1 MPWFDMTMSRRKF
14 LKLAGSGVAIVVVG
28 GTVWRAFSNGV
39 FSSGHGPA
47 YEPWKDWKTESEG
60 AGPLS
65 LVASAILAANAH
77 NTQPWLF
84 VVNPIRI
91 DLFADTKRNI
101 GTIDPYLREMY
112 EGLGCALENLAL
124 AAEAKGYSYSLK
136 LMPDPTSR
144 THVANMNLVTN
155 TNTKSNHSRIGNTTS
170 TNSSNSSDLSE
181 PLSLYTAIPQR
192 HTNRGPYDKNRPV
205 TQYIVQSLGS
215 LSKTISPEGAMT
227 VFWFTTLEQRRKLGD
242 LILQATQAIVADKQQ
257 SYDDFKW
264 YRASWQDIQTYKD
277 GLTVDASGSPW
288 YIEVLAKILP
298 PISEKEFDNS
308 QLQLAKDTYIATA
321 AAFGIIAVHD
331 VFDNIQRL
339 QGGMFYQRMH
349 LWATSN
355 GLAMQPMNQVTER
368 ADREMSLGTTQTFGS
383 ALRDLIADP
392 TWQALMTFRIGYPTM
407 EALSSPRRSVQEVVV
422 SSV

>member
-1 MPWFDMTMSRRKF
+1 MSRRKF
-14 LKLAGSGVAIVVVG
+14 LKLAGSGIAIVVVG

-47 YEPWKDWKTESEG
+47 YEPWKDWKTESEEG

-84 VVNPIRI
+84 VVNPNKI

-112 EGLGCALENLAL
+112 EGLGCALENSVL
-124 AAEAKGYSYSLK
+124 AAEAKGYSYNLK
-136 LMPDPTSR
+136 LMPNPTSK
-144 THVANMNLVTN
+144 THVATISLITH
-155 TNTKSNHSRIGNTTS
+155 TKSNIGRIGDTTTTYSPVSETLSSYIIIQCNTS
-170 TNSSNSSDLSE
+170 PPYKSWTN
-181 PLSLYTAIPQR
+181 
-192 HTNRGPYDKNRPV
+192 DKNRPV
-205 TQYIVQSLGS
+205 TQDILQSLGS
-215 LSKTISPEGAMT
+215 LKQTISPGG
-227 VFWFTTLEQRRKLGD
+227 VLLFWFTTDEQRRKVGD
-242 LILQATQAIVADKQQ
+242 LILQATQAIVTDKQQ

-264 YRASWQDIQTYKD
+264 YRPNWQDIQTYKD
-277 GLTVDASGSPW
+277 GLTVDTSGTPW
-288 YIEVLAKILP
+288 FIDVLAKILP
-298 PISEKEFDNS
+298 PISEEAFDSS

-331 VFDNIQRL
+331 VFENSQRL

-355 GLAMQPMNQVTER
+355 GLAMQPMNQMTER
-368 ADREMSLGTTQTFGS
+368 ADREMSLVIEQTFGN
-383 ALRDLIADP
+383 ALRELTANP
-392 TWQALMTFRIGYPTM
+392 TQPIGKH
-407 EALSSPRRSVQEVVV
+407 
-422 SSV
+422 